1 MRETSGNGAPR
12 AGGVHRARGPALTAG
27 ERRATV
33 TPPRPDAADADVP
46 GSGGAHPLAPGPV
59 PAVRAGPAV
68 PTGSAAAAGRQGP
81 ARRLIPAGRERLFLW
96 VGSIVAVLA
105 LGAIAVLVIGSNNA
119 GADTAANR
127 SHALAKLRTADGHL
141 QSAIKTFRAGTSACG
156 QDLSCIT
163 GLDARVAHS
172 FASFGA
178 SVTRA
183 GVPAHFAAAVTR
195 LTADTK
201 AASADFRRL
210 AAARSTTTYLSVEAA
225 MGLQAT
231 LSRWETALGGLE
243 GQLTAGH

>member
-1 MRETSGNGAPR
+1 MRETSGNGAAR
-12 AGGVHRARGPALTAG
+12 AGGAHRARGPALTAG

-33 TPPRPDAADADVP
+33 TPPRPDDADADVP
-46 GSGGAHPLAPGPV
+46 VSGGAHPLAPGPV
-59 PAVRAGPAV
+59 PAGTAVPAGPAA
-68 PTGSAAAAGRQGP
+68 GAGRQGP

-96 VGSIVAVLA
+96 LGSIVAVLA

-141 QSAIKTFRAGTSACG
+141 QSAIKAFRAGTSACG

-183 GVPAHFAAAVTR
+183 GVPANFAAAVTR

-210 AAARSTTTYLSVEAA
+210 AAARSATTYLSVEAA

-243 GQLTAGH
+243 GQLAAGH